1 MIQPYLNVKF
11 RIEIVYKESG
21 KIRKIRRTIFFI
33 IVCVIFFTG
42 CVEEEAV
49 TPAETPTATPEQTVS
64 TPTPTPMP
72 TPEAAW
78 KPDVKLKPG
87 YKWYQNDE
95 YGYGF
100 AYPENWEVG
109 WVIVKYDH
117 EIGIVFNSPKKI
129 NDNPEAFIM
138 VMGDSELPLIWGEKI
153 GDLEKGI
160 ESGEVFEYGNI
171 TINGIKGFEVVG
183 TPFPST
189 KEKRVLFIVNDLSYM
204 LIASTTD
211 ELYARYENTFDD
223 TINSFTIL

>member
-1 MIQPYLNVKF
+1 MHKN
-11 RIEIVYKESG
+11 IVYMIS
-21 KIRKIRRTIFFI
+21 TILI
-33 IVCVIFFTG
+33 IVSILISIG
-42 CVEEEAV
+42 CVEEE
-49 TPAETPTATPEQTVS
+49 TIISTGTPTITAARTSTITSTETSTPIVTSTPEPRRLNVT
-64 TPTPTPMP
+64 
-72 TPEAAW
+72 
-78 KPDVKLKPG
+78 LKSG

-95 YGYGF
+95 FGYGF

-109 WVIVKYDH
+109 WVIIKYDH

-138 VMGDSELPLIWGEKI
+138 VTVDSELPLIWGEKI

-204 LIASTTD
+204 LIASTSY
-211 ELYARYENTFDD
+211 ELYAQYENTFDNI
-223 TINSFTIL
+223 INSFTIL